1 MELECVSFSD
11 TPNSGRSSKI
21 KWDFTSSSR
30 ARTLI
35 RIFFINKLNSSVE
48 IPNFRV
54 LRPSHPE
61 TAPRRESP
69 SSYQIRPE
77 SNREFPRSL
86 PPLPAP
92 RLQRPAALRENPRKP
107 VGLRLLQ
114 HSPRLRPR
122 YPVRRPPQIV
132 RSKRSRPVESFP
144 P

>member
-1 MELECVSFSD
+1 MELEWVSFSD

-35 RIFFINKLNSSVE
+35 RIFFINKLNVSVE

-54 LRPSHPE
+54 LRSSHPE

-69 SSYQIRPE
+69 SSYQIQPE

-86 PPLPAP
+86 PPFPAP
-92 RLQRPAALRENPRKP
+92 RPQRPAALRQNLQKP
-107 VGLRLLQ
+107 AGLRSLQ
-114 HSPRLRPR
+114 RPLRF
-122 YPVRRPPQIV
+122 RP
-132 RSKRSRPVESFP
+132 
-144 P
+144 